1 MFQDFIT
8 YLEYGFNHIISFN
21 GYDHILFLLI
31 LTVPYAFKD
40 WKRVFIL
47 ITVFTVGHTV
57 SLVLSVYNL
66 AQLSSRLV
74 EFLIPLTILIGGI
87 YNVFT
92 AGKKAKQHA
101 ISVLLLVAAFFGLIH
116 GLSFASGFT
125 SILNSGDNKIVSL
138 LEFGLGVELGQIIA
152 VFLILFLGFLGQ
164 TIFRFSTRD
173 WVMVVSAIVIGLI
186 LPMILKSSY
195 LS

>member
-1 MFQDFIT
+1 MFQDFVT
-8 YLEYGFNHIISFN
+8 YLEYGFNHIISIN
-21 GYDHILFLLI
+21 GYDHILFLIVLSA
-31 LTVPYAFKD
+31 PYAFKD
-40 WKRVFIL
+40 WKRVFTL
-47 ITVFTVGHTV
+47 ISVFTIGHTV
-57 SLVLSVYNL
+57 SLLLGVYNL
-66 AQLSSRLV
+66 VQLSHRLV
-74 EFLIPLTILIGGI
+74 EFLIPLTILIAAI

-101 ISVLLLVAAFFGLIH
+101 ISVLLLAAAFFGLIH
-116 GLSFASGFT
+116 GLAFASGFNGV
-125 SILNSGDNKIVSL
+125 LAPGDNKLVSL
-138 LEFGLGVELGQIIA
+138 LEFSLGIELGQMIV

-173 WVMVVSAIVIGLI
+173 WVMVGSAIVIGVI